1 MDIVED
7 GGRAGIT
14 VAEIAEKYR
23 RSRALVSNTWT
34 ARPEWRE
41 RVRVVGRRG
50 RALEYDREDVD
61 ALVREWV
68 WLPPKEP
75 ALPAVRCLN
84 MREIAEYTGLDY
96 GVIRT
101 EASRGR
107 LAGLDLE
114 DAAGT
119 RLWTRAQVD
128 EAFTGYQRRPRR

>member
-1 MDIVED
+1 MTMVED
-7 GGRAGIT
+7 DDRPGIT
-14 VAEIAEKYR
+14 VTEIAEKYG

-34 ARPEWRE
+34 ARPEWRK

-50 RALEYDREDVD
+50 RALEYDRADVD

-75 ALPAVRCLN
+75 ALPAGRRLT

-128 EAFTGYQRRPRR
+128 KAFTGYQHRPRP